1 MDRLLEWVVKGFFIL
16 IFGPLLL
23 ALVIHSLIGLL
34 ALVLPWLILLA
45 VVAGVTAGLSA
56 GLVLRRRL
64 PPRAGGTAL
73 LPETPP
79 LPHHR
84 VRRPRGGADRR

>member
-1 MDRLLEWVVKGFFIL
+1 MDRLLEWVLKGFFIM

-23 ALVIHSLIGLL
+23 ALVIHSVIGLL

-45 VVAGVTAGLSA
+45 VVTGVTAGLTA

-64 PPRAGGTAL
+64 APRGGIQALPPGTRFHGE
-73 LPETPP
+73 P
-79 LPHHR
+79 
-84 VRRPRGGADRR
+84 VRRPRGRSREEE

>member
-1 MDRLLEWVVKGFFIL
+1 MDRLLEWVVKGFFVL

-23 ALVIHSLIGLL
+23 CLVIHSLVVVL
-34 ALVLPWLILLA
+34 ALVLPWLPLFA
-45 VVAGVTAGLSA
+45 GVAGVAAGLTA